1 MSDNK
6 NGGNRANLLI
16 LLSFLAFVAVNAIS
30 YKFFSSDSVVWFENF
45 VPSEESVTIISGTA
59 TPTTST
65 AKATGTVSATKT
77 TETVS
82 ALKKTSTTRVSG
94 DLEQKTSETATAVEV
109 FEDELP
115 LYIDINT
122 ADREELKLLDG
133 IGDVRADAIIE
144 YREANGGFKNID
156 EIKNVKGIGDGIF
169 SEIADFIYVENP
181 VYPENSENSEE
192 IQEDYDNRDSEIS
205 ENSEVPETSE
215 NDVSEKSVS
224 EEEEEVTE
232 YVPTLEDV
240 APINLNT
247 ADAELL
253 LLLPYVDEEIAD
265 EILNLREEIGGFGN
279 SYELLYLKS
288 LTQEQVAEIV
298 NYVTVGD

>member
-6 NGGNRANLLI
+6 NGGDRANLLI

-45 VPSEESVTIISGTA
+45 VPPEESVTIISGTA
-59 TPTTST
+59 TPSTSSF
-65 AKATGTVSATKT
+65 KATGTVSATKT
-77 TETVS
+77 AESVS
-82 ALKKTSTTRVSG
+82 ALKKTSATRVSG
-94 DLEQKTSETATAVEV
+94 ELEQKTSETATAVEA

-181 VYPENSENSEE
+181 VYSENSEE
-192 IQEDYDNRDSEIS
+192 IQEDFENQYS

-215 NDVSEKSVS
+215 NDVSEESVS

-240 APINLNT
+240 APIDLNT
-247 ADAELL
+247 ADEELL
-253 LLLPYVDEEIAD
+253 LLLPYVDEEVAD
-265 EILNLREEIGGFGN
+265 EILDLREKMGKFSN

>member
-45 VPSEESVTIISGTA
+45 VPPEESVTIISGTA

-181 VYPENSENSEE
+181 VYPENSEE
-192 IQEDYDNRDSEIS
+192 IREDYDNRDSEIS

-215 NDVSEKSVS
+215 NDVSEESVS
-224 EEEEEVTE
+224 EEEEEEVTE

-265 EILNLREEIGGFGN
+265 EILDLRERMGKFNN

>member
-30 YKFFSSDSVVWFENF
+30 YKFFSSDSVVWFEDF

-59 TPTTST
+59 TPSTSSSNS
-65 AKATGTVSATKT
+65 KATGTLSATKT
-77 TETVS
+77 AETVS
-82 ALKKTSTTRVSG
+82 ASKKTSTTRVSG
-94 DLEQKTSETATAVEV
+94 GSEQKTSETATAVEV

-144 YREANGGFKNID
+144 YREANGRFKNIE

-181 VYPENSENSEE
+181 VYPENSEE
-192 IQEDYDNRDSEIS
+192 IQENFENQYSENSEIS
-205 ENSEVPETSE
+205 EPPEDDVPEE
-215 NDVSEKSVS
+215 SVP
-224 EEEEEVTE
+224 EEPVTEPETE
-232 YVPTLEDV
+232 YVPTLDDV
-240 APINLNT
+240 APIDLNT
-247 ADAELL
+247 ADEELL